1 MPITNWFAIMIECS
15 IFGVFIRMEKL
26 FWILSQNFIVR
37 RISMAWFLFTDV
49 QFGDKSCLANENTE
63 TNDNNNITC
72 GDFKN
77 ETTCILNEEC
87 VWNYDGSG
95 IQYQIL
101 AGTAFVMVFS
111 SCNLITGLTSDRV
124 AGKSRYFGRHT
135 LFAIGTLLFSTC
147 LCLMGL
153 SNAYWQL
160 VVLRMGIAAGEA
172 VCRYFR

>member
-1 MPITNWFAIMIECS
+1 M
-15 IFGVFIRMEKL
+15 
-26 FWILSQNFIVR
+26 
-37 RISMAWFLFTDV
+37 
-49 QFGDKSCLANENTE
+49 
-63 TNDNNNITC
+63 
-72 GDFKN
+72 
-77 ETTCILNEEC
+77 
-87 VWNYDGSG
+87 
-95 IQYQIL
+95 

-111 SCNLITGLTSDRV
+111 SCNLLTGLTSDRV

-172 VCRYFR
+172 VCRYSKKSKQTAQYIINVNKHLTMMHSGG